1 MATHYETLGVS
12 PTADVVAIRR
22 AYLAKARV
30 HHPDRHA
37 ASTPVKQ
44 AASARAMREV
54 NASWAV
60 LSDAEARR
68 RYDESLRAAKREA
81 PRPTPPRATSASP
94 RPPMHTIRP
103 PDADDDGD
111 DGRLDDDDEFD
122 LVSHGF
128 RFLPAIA
135 LFVIL
140 AGIFIFTA
148 FAASNA
154 HVDEP
159 VVTVPGELRAGSCV
173 RSAAVLTTVP
183 CDRPHDAIIESVVSA
198 TRGCP
203 PGNSLY
209 VTAPGRVAC
218 LLPVP

>member
-1 MATHYETLGVS
+1 M
-12 PTADVVAIRR
+12 
-22 AYLAKARV
+22 
-30 HHPDRHA
+30 
-37 ASTPVKQ
+37 Q

-54 NASWAV
+54 NASWAI

-68 RYDESLRAAKREA
+68 RYDDSLRVAKREA

-94 RPPMHTIRP
+94 RPPMHTIRD
-103 PDADDDGD
+103 PDDDDDGT
-111 DGRLDDDDEFD
+111 DGRFDGDEID

-140 AGIFIFTA
+140 LGIFIFTA

-154 HVDEP
+154 HPDAP

>member
-12 PTADVVAIRR
+12 PTADVAAIRR
-22 AYLAKARV
+22 AYIAKARV

-37 ASTPVKQ
+37 ASTPATQ
-44 AASARAMREV
+44 AASARAMRQV
-54 NASWAV
+54 NAAWAV
-60 LSDAEARR
+60 LSTSDARR
-68 RYDESLRAAKREA
+68 RYDESLRLTTREA
-81 PRPTPPRATSASP
+81 PRPTAPRATSASP
-94 RPPMHTIRP
+94 RPAMHTIRA
-103 PDADDDGD
+103 PDADDDGA
-111 DGRLDDDDEFD
+111 DGRLDDDDVD
-122 LVSHGF
+122 LVGHGL

-140 AGIFIFTA
+140 FGIFIFTA

-154 HVDEP
+154 HPDAP

-173 RSAAVLTTVP
+173 RAAAVLTTVP

-198 TRGCP
+198 TSGCP

>member
-1 MATHYETLGVS
+1 
-12 PTADVVAIRR
+12 
-22 AYLAKARV
+22 
-30 HHPDRHA
+30 
-37 ASTPVKQ
+37 
-44 AASARAMREV
+44 
-54 NASWAV
+54 
-60 LSDAEARR
+60 
-68 RYDESLRAAKREA
+68 
-81 PRPTPPRATSASP
+81 
-94 RPPMHTIRP
+94 MHTIRD
-103 PDADDDGD
+103 PDDDDDGT
-111 DGRLDDDDEFD
+111 DGRFDGDEID

-140 AGIFIFTA
+140 LGIFIFTA

-154 HVDEP
+154 HPDAP